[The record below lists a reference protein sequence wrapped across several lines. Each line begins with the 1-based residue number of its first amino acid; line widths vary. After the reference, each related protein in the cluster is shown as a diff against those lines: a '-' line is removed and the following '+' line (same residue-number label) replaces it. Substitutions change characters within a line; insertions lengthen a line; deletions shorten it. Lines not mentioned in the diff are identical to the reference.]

1 MSCDICGRGSCCSM
15 FHSGEEQRRFE
26 KVIEAFDRAREM
38 RAQVNADL
46 DEEAKANEE
55 AEREE
60 ERSAEF
66 DAEMRA
72 DAFGV

>member
-1 MSCDICGRGSCCSM
+1 MSCDICGRGSCCPM

-26 KVIEAFDRAREM
+26 KVIEAFDKAREL
-38 RAQVNADL
+38 RQQVNEEL
-46 DEEAKANEE
+46 DYEARANEE
-55 AEREE
+55 AERK
-60 ERSAEF
+60 AEF